1 MAKRKAKKR
10 HPGKKKSSW
19 GSRLSTLATFVL
31 FFAIL
36 LLVLSTLIRWIVPE
50 EGSPVFGRDIIRVEV
65 LNGCGEPGV
74 AEKVTDW
81 LRDKGFDIV
90 YYGNADSFGY
100 EETLL
105 FDRSGRPEFA
115 RDVGSV
121 LGCERIERKFDRLLL
136 LDVTVIVGKDWQTL
150 KLQETPLGSLESS
163 ARGLRKRLDEWLH
176 R

>member
-1 MAKRKAKKR
+1 MAKRKTKKR
-10 HPGKKKSSW
+10 RPGKKKSGW
-19 GSRLSTLATFVL
+19 GSRLGTLVTFIL

-36 LLVLSTLIRWIVPE
+36 LLILSTLIRWIVPE
-50 EGSPVFGRDIIRVEV
+50 ERDPVFGRDVIRVEV
-65 LNGCGEPGV
+65 LNGCGDPGV

-90 YYGNADSFGY
+90 YYGNADSFDY
-100 EETLL
+100 KETLL

-115 RDVGSV
+115 RDVGTV
-121 LGCERIERKFDRLLL
+121 LGCERIERKFDGLLL
-136 LDVTVIVGKDWQTL
+136 LDVTVIVGKDWRTL
-150 KLQETPLGSLESS
+150 NLEETPLGSLESF